1 MSEQPF
7 IRVEAAAT
15 FSRNLRTLAKK
26 YRSIRNDIQPVIAQL
41 ERGELPGDQI
51 SGIGYEVFKLRVRNS
66 DIQKGKSGG
75 YRLIYY
81 VKTATGIIL
90 LTIYTKSEQ
99 ADIAADDI
107 KSIIAEYE
115 QRAIE
120 DDESS
125 KASDRG
131 Y

>member
-7 IRVEAAAT
+7 IQVEAAPT
-15 FSRNLRTLAKK
+15 FTRNLRTLAKK
-26 YRSIRNDIQPVIAQL
+26 YRSIRNDIQPVIEQL
-41 ERGELPGDQI
+41 EQGELPGNQI

-99 ADIAADDI
+99 ADIAADEI
-107 KSIIAEYE
+107 RSIIAEYE
-115 QRAIE
+115 QRAVE
-120 DDESS
+120 DGE
-125 KASDRG
+125 
-131 Y
+131 